1 MQIVTIDCAYT
12 RPQFA
17 AAYLVHDGERALF
30 IDNNT
35 THSVPRLLEALRSAG
50 LTAEQ
55 VQYVII
61 THVHLDHAGGSSALM
76 KACPRATLL
85 GHPKAI
91 THVVDPSR
99 LIASAIAVYGKA
111 TFESLYGTIE
121 AIDRLRV
128 RAVNDQEE
136 ILFGD
141 SRLKFIFTRGHANHH
156 ICILLARPGGEPPRI
171 FTGDAFGL
179 AYPALQKS
187 GLFIIPSTSP
197 TDFDAVEA
205 KKSIQ
210 AILATGAN
218 EAFLT
223 HYGPISALETA
234 AEQLIHFIDFSHD
247 LIEKAQAEAILKLEL
262 PVFFE
267 SAIRSQIQA
276 LLEKHE
282 LSLSGETA
290 ALLKMDIEL
299 NAQGLAHVTEKQRT
313 RREQA
318 GAP

>member
-1 MQIVTIDCAYT
+1 MQIVTIDCGYT

-17 AAYLVHDGERALF
+17 AAYLVHDGKRALF

-50 LTAEQ
+50 LTAEA
-55 VQYVII
+55 VVYVII

-85 GHPKAI
+85 GHPRAV

-99 LIASAIAVYGKA
+99 LVASATAVYGKDH
-111 TFESLYGTIE
+111 FESLYGTIE
-121 AIDRLRV
+121 PVDGSRV
-128 RAVNDQEE
+128 RAVQDQEE

-141 SRLKFIFTRGHANHH
+141 SRLKFLFTRGHANHH
-156 ICILLARPGGEPPRI
+156 ICIVLAEPGGEASRI

-187 GLFIIPSTSP
+187 GLFIIASTSP
-197 TDFDAVEA
+197 TDFDALEA

-210 AILATGAN
+210 AILATGAS

-223 HYGPISALETA
+223 HYGPIKALGTA
-234 AEQLIHFIDFSHD
+234 AAELTHFLDFSHD
-247 LIEKAQAEAILKLEL
+247 LIENACAENISKREL
-262 PVFFE
+262 PIFFE
-267 SAIRSQIQA
+267 AALRSHIHA
-276 LLEKHE
+276 LLKKHE

-313 RREQA
+313 RREQV
-318 GAP
+318 GTP